1 MLIAALSLLCF
12 ASIVMNAAALAQILG
27 STALPQQSTAR
38 WMAAVIFAPVVG
50 ALIWFASART
60 RQPAS
65 TSTTGK
71 SAPRPP
77 TAEEIQRLHDSIDRY
92 RAQQTG

>member
-1 MLIAALSLLCF
+1 
-12 ASIVMNAAALAQILG
+12 MNAAALSQILD

-50 ALIWFASART
+50 ALIWFVFSART

-71 SAPRPP
+71 NAPRSP
-77 TAEEIQRLHDSIDRY
+77 TADEIQRLHDGIDRY
-92 RAQQTG
+92 RARQKG